1 MDLMVR
7 CTPVDGGHSC
17 EVQVAEGTSATR
29 HIVRVKAYDL
39 DRWGAGRSAE
49 DLVRRSFDFLLAR
62 EAKESILRE
71 FDLSVI
77 QRYFPEYESAIRC

>member
-1 MDLMVR
+1 MDVTVR
-7 CTPVDGGHSC
+7 CTAAEDGHTC
-17 EVQVAEGTSATR
+17 EVQVAEGRSATW
-29 HIVRVKAYDL
+29 HTVRVKANDV
-39 DRWGAGRSAE
+39 DRWGGGRSAE

-77 QRYFPEYESAIRC
+77 QRYFPEYDSAIRR